1 MMINLQAKVVKKHQ
15 SRNKKLSSSAKN
27 VFLGNIINP
36 IMDFTFQH
44 IDTIDSTNAFL
55 QRLQGT
61 SEINGFVVSADEQTA
76 GKGMGSNS
84 WESAKGLNLTFS
96 VAFDMSWLPA
106 AEQFLLSQLVPLS
119 MLEVIDSYLPKEQ
132 LKIKWPNDI
141 YYDGHKLGGIL
152 INSTISENRLGCSIV
167 GIGLNVNQTDFMD
180 WPTHPISMKMI
191 TGKDGDLESLLHEI
205 VNHLGEIIE
214 DVANGLQ
221 TRTSINNRYYA
232 RLFRYHEWADYEVGG
247 QILNLFMTGID
258 PFGRLQLIDEAQRT
272 HCYDIKEIRFVI

>member
-1 MMINLQAKVVKKHQ
+1 MMINLRAKVVKKHQ
-15 SRNKKLSSSAKN
+15 SRNKKLSSPTKN

-44 IDTIDSTNAFL
+44 IETVDSTNAFL
-55 QRLQGT
+55 QRMQGT

-84 WESAKGLNLTFS
+84 WESAKGMNLTFS

-106 AEQFLLSQLVPLS
+106 AEQFLLSQLVPLA
-119 MLEVIDSYLPKEQ
+119 MLEVIGNYLPNEQ
-132 LKIKWPNDI
+132 LKIKWPNDL
-141 YYDGHKLGGIL
+141 YFDGRKLGGIL
-152 INSTISENRLGCSIV
+152 INSTISGNYLGSSIV
-167 GIGLNVNQTDFMD
+167 GIGLNVNQMKFKN

-191 TGKDGDLESLLHEI
+191 MGKDCDLESLLHEI

-221 TRTSINNRYYA
+221 TRTSINNRYYSQ
-232 RLFRYHEWADYEVGG
+232 LFRYHEWADYEVGS
-247 QILNLFMTGID
+247 QRLRLFMTGID
-258 PFGRLQLIDEAQRT
+258 PFGRLQLVDEARQT

>member
-1 MMINLQAKVVKKHQ
+1 MMN
-15 SRNKKLSSSAKN
+15 
-27 VFLGNIINP
+27 
-36 IMDFTFQH
+36 FTFQH
-44 IDTIDSTNAFL
+44 IETVGSTNAFL
-55 QRLQGT
+55 QRMQGT

-119 MLEVIDSYLPKEQ
+119 MLEVIDNYLPNEQ
-132 LKIKWPNDI
+132 LKIKWPNDL
-141 YYDGHKLGGIL
+141 YFDGRKLGGIL
-152 INSTISENRLGCSIV
+152 INSTISGNYLGSSIV
-167 GIGLNVNQTDFMD
+167 GIGLNVNQMKFKN

-191 TGKDGDLESLLHEI
+191 SGKSCDLESLLHEI

-221 TRTSINNRYYA
+221 TRTSVNNRYYA

-247 QILNLFMTGID
+247 QIRNLFMTGID
-258 PFGRLQLIDEAQRT
+258 PFGRLQLIDEAQQT

>member
-1 MMINLQAKVVKKHQ
+1 MK
-15 SRNKKLSSSAKN
+15 
-27 VFLGNIINP
+27 
-36 IMDFTFQH
+36 FTFQH
-44 IDTIDSTNAFL
+44 IETVDSTNAFL
-55 QRLQGT
+55 QRLQDT

-96 VAFDMSWLPA
+96 VAFDMSWLLAP
-106 AEQFLLSQLVPLS
+106 EQFLLSQLVTLS
-119 MLEVIDSYLPKEQ
+119 MLEVIDNYLPKEQ
-132 LKIKWPNDI
+132 LKIKWPNDL
-141 YYDGHKLGGIL
+141 YFDGRKLGGIL
-152 INSTISENRLGCSIV
+152 INSTISGNRLGSSIV
-167 GIGLNVNQTDFMD
+167 GIGLNVNQMKFKN

-191 TGKDGDLESLLHEI
+191 TGKDYDLETLLHEI

-214 DVANGLQ
+214 DVANELQ
-221 TRTSINNRYYA
+221 TRTSINNNRYYT

-247 QILNLFMTGID
+247 QILNLFMTSID